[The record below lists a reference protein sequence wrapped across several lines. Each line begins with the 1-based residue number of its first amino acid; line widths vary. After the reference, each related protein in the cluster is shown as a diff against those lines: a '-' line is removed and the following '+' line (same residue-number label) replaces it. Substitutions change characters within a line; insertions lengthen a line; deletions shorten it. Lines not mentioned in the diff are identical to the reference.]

1 MSVLLSF
8 PRSGNHL
15 VRFFIELLTE
25 KPTLGIPFNDK
36 DIPIYKN
43 TFPEDVPFNI
53 KELSSYNKNNLYVKW
68 HQDPKTNPKTLIFIV
83 RNPREVLLR
92 HHDYKF
98 VNSGWCCYD
107 SYFRS
112 VEYFENFNGKK
123 ICFFY
128 EDIISD
134 KLRFIE
140 QLYAFLDCEN
150 VSKKEYV
157 LNNIEKLYN
166 LSSSGKDRL
175 WAGVKSFGAANFY
188 YEKISGEDKKR
199 FDNYIE
205 NKMRTGKYGLLRDKY
220 NL

>member
-25 KPTLGIPFNDK
+25 KPTLGIIINSD
-36 DIPIYKN
+36 DTPIYQN
-43 TFPEDVPFNI
+43 EFPEEVPFNI
-53 KELSSYNKNNLYVKW
+53 KELSSYNKNDLYVKW
-68 HQDPKTNPKTLIFIV
+68 HQVPKTNPETLIFIV

-92 HHDYKF
+92 HHNYKF

-112 VEYFENFNGKK
+112 VEYFQNFNGKK

-128 EDIISD
+128 EDIITD
-134 KLRFIE
+134 KIRFIE
-140 QLYAFLDCEN
+140 ELYAFLGCEN
-150 VSKKEYV
+150 VSKKDYV
-157 LNNIEKLYN
+157 LNNIENLYN
-166 LSSSGKDRL
+166 LSCSGEKRL
-175 WAGVKSFGAANFY
+175 WAGVKSFGAVNFY
-188 YEKISGEDKKR
+188 YEKISGKDKER

-205 NKMRTGKYGLLRDKY
+205 NKMKTGKYGLLQDKY
-220 NL
+220 NV

>member
-25 KPTLGIPFNDK
+25 KPTLGITINDK
-36 DIPIYKN
+36 DIPIYQN

-53 KELSSYNKNNLYVKW
+53 KELSSYNKDELYVKW
-68 HQDPKTNPKTLIFIV
+68 HQVPKTNPETLIFIV

-112 VEYFENFNGKK
+112 VEYFENFKGKK
-123 ICFFY
+123 ICFYY
-128 EDIISD
+128 EDIIID
-134 KLRFIE
+134 KQNFIE
-140 QLYAFLDCEN
+140 ELYTFLGCEN
-150 VSKKEYV
+150 ESKKEYV

-166 LSSSGKDRL
+166 LSCLGENRL
-175 WAGVKSFGAANFY
+175 WAGVKSSGAVNFY
-188 YEKISGEDKKR
+188 YEKISGKDKER

-205 NKMRTGKYGLLRDKY
+205 NKMRTGKYGVLRDKY
-220 NL
+220 AL

>member
-1 MSVLLSF
+1 MSALLSF

-25 KPTLGIPFNDK
+25 KPTLGVLLNDK
-36 DIPIYKN
+36 DIPIYQN
-43 TFPEDVPFNI
+43 VFPEEVPFNI
-53 KELSSYNKNNLYVKW
+53 NELSSYNKNDLYVKW
-68 HQDPKTNPKTLIFIV
+68 HQVPRKKLNTLIFIV

-107 SYFRS
+107 SYFDS

-128 EDIISD
+128 EDIITD
-134 KLRFIE
+134 KVRFIE
-140 QLYAFLDCEN
+140 ELYVFLGCEN
-150 VSKKEYV
+150 ESKKEYV
-157 LNNIEKLYN
+157 LNNIENLYN
-166 LSSSGKDRL
+166 LSSSGKNRL
-175 WAGVKSFGAANFY
+175 WGGVKSGSAVNFY
-188 YEKISGEDKKR
+188 YEKIEGKDKER
-199 FDNYIE
+199 FDEYI
-205 NKMRTGKYGLLRDKY
+205 NKKISTGKYCLLKEKY

>member
-25 KPTLGIPFNDK
+25 KPTLGIVINDK
-36 DIPIYKN
+36 DIPIYQN
-43 TFPEDVPFNI
+43 TFPEEIPFNI
-53 KELSSYNKNNLYVKW
+53 KELSSYNKKDLYVKW
-68 HQDPKTNPKTLIFIV
+68 HQVPRTNPNTLIFIV

-98 VNSGWCCYD
+98 VNRGWCCYD
-107 SYFRS
+107 SYFNS
-112 VEYFENFNGKK
+112 VEYFEKFNGKK

-140 QLYAFLDCEN
+140 ELYVFLGCDNE
-150 VSKKEYV
+150 SKKEYV

-166 LSSSGKDRL
+166 LSCSGENRL
-175 WAGVKSFGAANFY
+175 WGGVKSGGVLNFY
-188 YEKISGEDKKR
+188 YEKISGKDKER
-199 FDNYIE
+199 FDTYIE
-205 NKMRTGKYGLLRDKY
+205 NKMSTGKYCLIKDKY